1 MGNDILV
8 EMNKISKKFGVVKAL
23 DDISFKVERGQVH
36 VLLGEN
42 GAGKSTLMKIL
53 SGVYQPSSGS
63 IILKGREY
71 SELTPFI
78 SSENKI
84 SIIYQELS
92 VINEL
97 SILENLFIGKLPT
110 KKIAGIFSVVDFEY
124 MREIA
129 KNILDKIGLKKEPE
143 TLVES
148 LTIGEKQQVEIAKA
162 LVSDSEIIIMDKPTT
177 SLTESEVNNLF
188 RIINQLKS
196 EGKGI
201 VYISHKLKELK
212 EIGDIVTVLKD
223 GKSVGTFK
231 IKDIEIKDLVTMM
244 VGREVK
250 LRYNSNNKGIDKND
264 VIFEVKNL
272 SRSDGKI
279 KNISFK
285 INRGE
290 ILGFAG
296 LVGSGRSELMEAI
309 FGVVPIKHGDISM
322 YGEHSIPKNEYDSI
336 KKSMGFITE
345 NRRETGFF
353 HNFNI
358 KENISIVPF
367 IKLSKFK
374 GMFGLLNSKLEEE
387 YAIKSK
393 KQLNIKC
400 DSINQ
405 NICELS
411 GGNQQKVILSK
422 WMMAN
427 SNLMIFDEPTKGIDI
442 GSKSEI
448 YTIIREL
455 SDDGKII
462 MMVSSELPELLAVCD
477 KIAVFKNGQII
488 DILPIKEAT
497 EEKIMKLLTSEEE
510 VI

>member
-1 MGNDILV
+1 MGNNILV
-8 EMNKISKKFGVVKAL
+8 EMKKISKKFGVVRAL
-23 DDISFKVERGQVH
+23 DDISFKVEKGKVH
-36 VLLGEN
+36 ILLGEN

-53 SGVYQPSSGS
+53 SGVYKPSSGS
-63 IILKGREY
+63 IILNGKEY
-71 SELTPFI
+71 AELTPFI

-110 KKIAGIFSVVDFEY
+110 KKSMGIFSMVDFKY
-124 MREIA
+124 MKKIA
-129 KNILDKIGLKKEPE
+129 KNILDKIGLKREPE
-143 TLVES
+143 TLVEN

-162 LVSDSEIIIMDKPTT
+162 LVSNADIIIMDEPTT

-188 RIINQLKS
+188 RIIRQLKS

-223 GKSVGTFK
+223 GKSVGTFGVNEV
-231 IKDIEIKDLVTMM
+231 EIKDLIRMM

-250 LRYNSNNKGIDKND
+250 LRYDSSNIKLNRDE

-272 SRSDGKI
+272 NRTDNKI
-279 KNISFK
+279 KDVSFK
-285 INRGE
+285 INKGE

-309 FGVVPIKHGDISM
+309 FGVVPIKSGEIVM
-322 YGEHSIPKNEYDSI
+322 YGKHSIPKNEYNSI

-353 HNFNI
+353 HNFDI

-367 IKLSKFK
+367 IKSSKCRGILGF
-374 GMFGLLNSKLEEE
+374 LNNEVEKE
-387 YAIKSK
+387 YAVKSK
-393 KQLNIKC
+393 RQLNIKC

-427 SNLMIFDEPTKGIDI
+427 SDLMIFDEPTKGIDI

-477 KIAVFKNGQII
+477 KIAVFKNGRIV

-510 VI
+510 

>member
-1 MGNDILV
+1 MGNNILV
-8 EMNKISKKFGVVKAL
+8 EMKKISKKFGVVRAL
-23 DDISFKVERGQVH
+23 DDISFKVEKGKVH
-36 VLLGEN
+36 ILLGEN

-53 SGVYQPSSGS
+53 SGVYKPSSGS
-63 IILKGREY
+63 IILNGKEY
-71 SELTPFI
+71 AELTPFI

-110 KKIAGIFSVVDFEY
+110 KKSMGIFSMVDFKY
-124 MREIA
+124 MKKIA
-129 KNILDKIGLKKEPE
+129 KNILDKIGLKREPE
-143 TLVES
+143 TLVEN

-162 LVSDSEIIIMDKPTT
+162 LVSNADIIIMDEPTT

-188 RIINQLKS
+188 RIIRQLKS

-223 GKSVGTFK
+223 GKSVGTFGVNEV
-231 IKDIEIKDLVTMM
+231 EIKDLIRMM

-250 LRYNSNNKGIDKND
+250 LRYDSSNIKLNRDE

-272 SRSDGKI
+272 NRTDNKI
-279 KNISFK
+279 KDVSFK
-285 INRGE
+285 INKGE

-309 FGVVPIKHGDISM
+309 FGVVPIKSGEIVM
-322 YGEHSIPKNEYDSI
+322 YGKHSIPKNEYNSI
-336 KKSMGFITE
+336 KSMGFITE

-353 HNFNI
+353 HNFDI

-367 IKLSKFK
+367 IKSSKCRGILGF
-374 GMFGLLNSKLEEE
+374 LNNEVEKE
-387 YAIKSK
+387 YAVKSK
-393 KQLNIKC
+393 RQLNIKC

-427 SNLMIFDEPTKGIDI
+427 SDLMIFDEPTKGIDI

-477 KIAVFKNGQII
+477 KIAVFKNGRIV

-510 VI
+510 

>member
-1 MGNDILV
+1 MGNNILV
-8 EMNKISKKFGVVKAL
+8 EMKKISKKFGVVRAL
-23 DDISFKVERGQVH
+23 DDISFKVEKGKVH
-36 VLLGEN
+36 ILLGEN

-53 SGVYQPSSGS
+53 SGVYKPSSGS
-63 IILKGREY
+63 IILNGKEY
-71 SELTPFI
+71 AELTPFI

-110 KKIAGIFSVVDFEY
+110 KKSMGIFSMVDFKY
-124 MREIA
+124 MKKIA
-129 KNILDKIGLKKEPE
+129 KNILDKIGLKREPE
-143 TLVES
+143 TLVEN

-162 LVSDSEIIIMDKPTT
+162 LVSNADIIIMDEPTT

-188 RIINQLKS
+188 RIIRQLKS

-223 GKSVGTFK
+223 GKSVGTFGVNEV
-231 IKDIEIKDLVTMM
+231 EIKDLIRMM

-250 LRYNSNNKGIDKND
+250 LRYDSSNIKLNRDE

-272 SRSDGKI
+272 NRTDNKI
-279 KNISFK
+279 KDVSFK
-285 INRGE
+285 INKGE

-309 FGVVPIKHGDISM
+309 FGVVPIKSGEIVM
-322 YGEHSIPKNEYDSI
+322 YGKHSIPKNEYNSI

-353 HNFNI
+353 HNFDI

-367 IKLSKFK
+367 IKSSKCRGILGF
-374 GMFGLLNSKLEEE
+374 LNNEVEKE

-393 KQLNIKC
+393 RQLNIKC
-400 DSINQ
+400 DSVNQ

-427 SNLMIFDEPTKGIDI
+427 SDLMIFDEPTKGIDI

-477 KIAVFKNGQII
+477 KIAVFKNGRIV

-510 VI
+510 

>member
-1 MGNDILV
+1 MGNNILV
-8 EMNKISKKFGVVKAL
+8 EMKKISKKFGVVRAL
-23 DDISFKVERGQVH
+23 DDISFKVEKGKVH
-36 VLLGEN
+36 ILLGEN

-53 SGVYQPSSGS
+53 SGVYKPSSGS
-63 IILKGREY
+63 IILNGKEY
-71 SELTPFI
+71 AELTPFI

-110 KKIAGIFSVVDFEY
+110 KKSMGIFSMVDFKY
-124 MREIA
+124 MKKIA
-129 KNILDKIGLKKEPE
+129 KNILDKIGLKREPE
-143 TLVES
+143 TLVEN

-162 LVSDSEIIIMDKPTT
+162 LVSNADIIIMDEPTT

-188 RIINQLKS
+188 RIIRQLKS

-223 GKSVGTFK
+223 GKSVGTFGVNEV
-231 IKDIEIKDLVTMM
+231 EIKDLIRMM

-250 LRYNSNNKGIDKND
+250 LRYDSSNIKLNRDE

-272 SRSDGKI
+272 NRTDNKI
-279 KNISFK
+279 RDVSFK
-285 INRGE
+285 INKGE

-309 FGVVPIKHGDISM
+309 FGVVPIKSGEIVM
-322 YGEHSIPKNEYDSI
+322 YGKHSIPKNEYNSI

-353 HNFNI
+353 HNFDI

-367 IKLSKFK
+367 IKSSKCRGILGF
-374 GMFGLLNSKLEEE
+374 LNNEVEKE
-387 YAIKSK
+387 YAVKSK
-393 KQLNIKC
+393 RQLNIKC

-427 SNLMIFDEPTKGIDI
+427 SDLMIFDEPTKGIDI

-477 KIAVFKNGQII
+477 KIAVFKNGRIV

-497 EEKIMKLLTSEEE
+497 EEKIMKLLTSEED
-510 VI
+510 

>member
-1 MGNDILV
+1 
-8 EMNKISKKFGVVKAL
+8 
-23 DDISFKVERGQVH
+23 
-36 VLLGEN
+36 
-42 GAGKSTLMKIL
+42 
-53 SGVYQPSSGS
+53 
-63 IILKGREY
+63 
-71 SELTPFI
+71 
-78 SSENKI
+78 
-84 SIIYQELS
+84 
-92 VINEL
+92 
-97 SILENLFIGKLPT
+97 
-110 KKIAGIFSVVDFEY
+110 
-124 MREIA
+124 
-129 KNILDKIGLKKEPE
+129 
-143 TLVES
+143 
-148 LTIGEKQQVEIAKA
+148 
-162 LVSDSEIIIMDKPTT
+162 
-177 SLTESEVNNLF
+177 
-188 RIINQLKS
+188 
-196 EGKGI
+196 
-201 VYISHKLKELK
+201 
-212 EIGDIVTVLKD
+212 
-223 GKSVGTFK
+223 
-231 IKDIEIKDLVTMM
+231 
-244 VGREVK
+244 
-250 LRYNSNNKGIDKND
+250 
-264 VIFEVKNL
+264 
-272 SRSDGKI
+272 
-279 KNISFK
+279 
-285 INRGE
+285 
-290 ILGFAG
+290 
-296 LVGSGRSELMEAI
+296 MEAI

>member
-1 MGNDILV
+1 MGNNILV
-8 EMNKISKKFGVVKAL
+8 EMKKISKKFGVVRAL
-23 DDISFKVERGQVH
+23 DDISFKVEKGKVH
-36 VLLGEN
+36 ILLGEN

-53 SGVYQPSSGS
+53 SGVYKPSSGS
-63 IILKGREY
+63 IILNGKEY
-71 SELTPFI
+71 DELTPFI

-110 KKIAGIFSVVDFEY
+110 KKSMGIFSMVDFKY
-124 MREIA
+124 MKKIA
-129 KNILDKIGLKKEPE
+129 KDILDKIGLKREPE
-143 TLVES
+143 TLVEN

-162 LVSDSEIIIMDKPTT
+162 LVSNADIIIMDEPTT

-188 RIINQLKS
+188 RIIRQLKS

-223 GKSVGTFK
+223 GKSVGTFGVNEV
-231 IKDIEIKDLVTMM
+231 EIKDLIRMM

-250 LRYNSNNKGIDKND
+250 LRYDSSNPKLNRGE

-272 SRSDGKI
+272 NRTDNKI
-279 KNISFK
+279 RDVSFK
-285 INRGE
+285 INKGE

-309 FGVVPIKHGDISM
+309 FGVVPIKSGEIIM
-322 YGEHSIPKNEYDSI
+322 YGKHSIPKNEYNSI

-353 HNFNI
+353 HNFDI

-367 IKLSKFK
+367 IKSSKCRGILGF
-374 GMFGLLNSKLEEE
+374 LNNEVEKE
-387 YAIKSK
+387 YAVKSK
-393 KQLNIKC
+393 RQLNIKC
-400 DSINQ
+400 DSVNQ

-427 SNLMIFDEPTKGIDI
+427 SDLMIFDEPTKGIDI

-477 KIAVFKNGQII
+477 KIAVFKNGRIV

-510 VI
+510 

>member
-162 LVSDSEIIIMDKPTT
+162 LVSDSEIIIMDEPTT

-201 VYISHKLKELK
+201 VYIYL
-212 EIGDIVTVLKD
+212 
-223 GKSVGTFK
+223 
-231 IKDIEIKDLVTMM
+231 
-244 VGREVK
+244 
-250 LRYNSNNKGIDKND
+250 
-264 VIFEVKNL
+264 
-272 SRSDGKI
+272 
-279 KNISFK
+279 
-285 INRGE
+285 IN
-290 ILGFAG
+290 
-296 LVGSGRSELMEAI
+296 
-309 FGVVPIKHGDISM
+309 
-322 YGEHSIPKNEYDSI
+322 
-336 KKSMGFITE
+336 
-345 NRRETGFF
+345 
-353 HNFNI
+353 
-358 KENISIVPF
+358 
-367 IKLSKFK
+367 
-374 GMFGLLNSKLEEE
+374 
-387 YAIKSK
+387 
-393 KQLNIKC
+393 
-400 DSINQ
+400 
-405 NICELS
+405 
-411 GGNQQKVILSK
+411 
-422 WMMAN
+422 
-427 SNLMIFDEPTKGIDI
+427 
-442 GSKSEI
+442 
-448 YTIIREL
+448 
-455 SDDGKII
+455 
-462 MMVSSELPELLAVCD
+462 
-477 KIAVFKNGQII
+477 
-488 DILPIKEAT
+488 
-497 EEKIMKLLTSEEE
+497 
-510 VI
+510 

>member
-1 MGNDILV
+1 MGNNILV
-8 EMNKISKKFGVVKAL
+8 EMKKISKKFGVVRAL
-23 DDISFKVERGQVH
+23 DDISFKVEKGKVH
-36 VLLGEN
+36 ILLGEN

-53 SGVYQPSSGS
+53 SGVYKPSSGS
-63 IILKGREY
+63 IILNGKEY
-71 SELTPFI
+71 AELTPFI

-110 KKIAGIFSVVDFEY
+110 KKSMGIFSMVDFKY
-124 MREIA
+124 MKKIA
-129 KNILDKIGLKKEPE
+129 KNILDKIGLKREPE
-143 TLVES
+143 TLVEN

-162 LVSDSEIIIMDKPTT
+162 LVSNADIIIMDEPTT

-188 RIINQLKS
+188 RIIRQLKS

-223 GKSVGTFK
+223 GKSVGTFGVNEV
-231 IKDIEIKDLVTMM
+231 EIKDLIRMM

-250 LRYNSNNKGIDKND
+250 LRYDSSNIKLNRDE

-272 SRSDGKI
+272 NRTDNKI
-279 KNISFK
+279 RDVSFK
-285 INRGE
+285 INKGE

-309 FGVVPIKHGDISM
+309 FGVVPIKSGEIVI
-322 YGEHSIPKNEYDSI
+322 YGKHSIPKNEYNSI

-353 HNFNI
+353 HNFDI

-367 IKLSKFK
+367 IKSSKCRGILGF
-374 GMFGLLNSKLEEE
+374 LNNEVEKE
-387 YAIKSK
+387 YAVKSK
-393 KQLNIKC
+393 RQLNIKC

-427 SNLMIFDEPTKGIDI
+427 SDLMIFDEPTKGIDI

-477 KIAVFKNGQII
+477 KIAVFKNGRIV

-510 VI
+510 

>member
-1 MGNDILV
+1 MGNNILV
-8 EMNKISKKFGVVKAL
+8 EMKKISKKFGVVRAL
-23 DDISFKVERGQVH
+23 DDISFKVEKGKVH
-36 VLLGEN
+36 ILLGEN

-53 SGVYQPSSGS
+53 SGVYKPSSGS
-63 IILKGREY
+63 IILNGKEY
-71 SELTPFI
+71 AELTPFI

-110 KKIAGIFSVVDFEY
+110 KKSMGIFSMVDFKY
-124 MREIA
+124 MKKIA
-129 KNILDKIGLKKEPE
+129 KNILDKIGLKREPE
-143 TLVES
+143 TLVEN

-162 LVSDSEIIIMDKPTT
+162 LVSNADIIIMDEPTT

-188 RIINQLKS
+188 RIIRQLKS

-223 GKSVGTFK
+223 GKSVGTFGVNEV
-231 IKDIEIKDLVTMM
+231 EIKDLIRMM

-250 LRYNSNNKGIDKND
+250 LRYDSSNIKLNRDE

-272 SRSDGKI
+272 NRTDNKI
-279 KNISFK
+279 RDVSFK
-285 INRGE
+285 INKGE

-309 FGVVPIKHGDISM
+309 FGVVPIKSGEIVM
-322 YGEHSIPKNEYDSI
+322 YGKHSIPKNEYNSI

-353 HNFNI
+353 HNFDI

-367 IKLSKFK
+367 IKSSKCRGILGF
-374 GMFGLLNSKLEEE
+374 LNNEVEKE
-387 YAIKSK
+387 YAVKSK
-393 KQLNIKC
+393 RQLNIKC

-427 SNLMIFDEPTKGIDI
+427 SDLMIFDEPTKGIDI

-477 KIAVFKNGQII
+477 KIAVFKNGRIV

-510 VI
+510 

>member
-1 MGNDILV
+1 MGNNILV
-8 EMNKISKKFGVVKAL
+8 EMKKISKKFGVVKAL
-23 DDISFKVERGQVH
+23 DDISFKVEKGQVH
-36 VLLGEN
+36 ILLGEN

-53 SGVYQPSSGS
+53 SGVYKPSSGS
-63 IILKGREY
+63 IILNGKEY
-71 SELTPFI
+71 NELTPFI

-97 SILENLFIGKLPT
+97 SILENLFI
-110 KKIAGIFSVVDFEY
+110 
-124 MREIA
+124 
-129 KNILDKIGLKKEPE
+129 
-143 TLVES
+143 
-148 LTIGEKQQVEIAKA
+148 
-162 LVSDSEIIIMDKPTT
+162 MDEPTT

-188 RIINQLKS
+188 RIIRQLKS

-223 GKSVGTFK
+223 GKSVGTFGVNEV
-231 IKDIEIKDLVTMM
+231 EIKDLIRMM

-250 LRYNSNNKGIDKND
+250 LRYDSSNPKLNRGE

-272 SRSDGKI
+272 NRTDNKI
-279 KNISFK
+279 RDVSFK
-285 INRGE
+285 INKGE

-309 FGVVPIKHGDISM
+309 FGVVPIKSGEIVM
-322 YGEHSIPKNEYDSI
+322 YGKHSIPKNEYNSI

-353 HNFNI
+353 HNFDI

-367 IKLSKFK
+367 IKSSKCRGILGF
-374 GMFGLLNSKLEEE
+374 LNNEVEKE
-387 YAIKSK
+387 YAVKSK
-393 KQLNIKC
+393 RQLNIKC
-400 DSINQ
+400 DSVNQ

-427 SNLMIFDEPTKGIDI
+427 SDLMIFDEPTKGIDI

-477 KIAVFKNGQII
+477 KIAVFKNGRIV

-510 VI
+510 

>member
-1 MGNDILV
+1 MGNNILV
-8 EMNKISKKFGVVKAL
+8 EMKKISKKFGVVRAL
-23 DDISFKVERGQVH
+23 DDISFKVEKGKVH
-36 VLLGEN
+36 ILLGEN

-53 SGVYQPSSGS
+53 SGVYKPSSGS
-63 IILKGREY
+63 IILNGKEY
-71 SELTPFI
+71 AELTPFI

-110 KKIAGIFSVVDFEY
+110 KKSMGIFSMVDFKY
-124 MREIA
+124 MKEIA
-129 KNILDKIGLKKEPE
+129 KNILDKIGLKREPE
-143 TLVES
+143 TLVEN

-162 LVSDSEIIIMDKPTT
+162 LVSNADIIIMDEPTT

-188 RIINQLKS
+188 RIIRQLKS

-223 GKSVGTFK
+223 GKSVGTFGVNEV
-231 IKDIEIKDLVTMM
+231 EIKDLIRMM

-250 LRYNSNNKGIDKND
+250 LRYDSSNIKLNRDE

-272 SRSDGKI
+272 NRTDNKI
-279 KNISFK
+279 KDVSFK
-285 INRGE
+285 INKGE

-309 FGVVPIKHGDISM
+309 FGVVPIKSGEIVM
-322 YGEHSIPKNEYDSI
+322 YGKHSIPKNEYNSI

-353 HNFNI
+353 HNFDI

-367 IKLSKFK
+367 IKSSKCRGILGF
-374 GMFGLLNSKLEEE
+374 LNNEVEKE
-387 YAIKSK
+387 YAVKSK
-393 KQLNIKC
+393 RQLNIKC

-427 SNLMIFDEPTKGIDI
+427 SDLMIFDEPTKGIDI

-477 KIAVFKNGQII
+477 KIAVFKNGRIV
-488 DILPIKEAT
+488 DILPIKEVT

-510 VI
+510 